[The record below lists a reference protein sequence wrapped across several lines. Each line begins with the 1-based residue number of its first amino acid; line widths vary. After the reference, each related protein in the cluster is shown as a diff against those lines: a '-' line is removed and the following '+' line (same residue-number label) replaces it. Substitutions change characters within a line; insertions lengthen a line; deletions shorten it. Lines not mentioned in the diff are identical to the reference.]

1 VSNSTVDTLQTFVD
15 SFVRV
20 YILLII
26 VWIVLGYFRLPFN
39 VWIYRVRR
47 FLDETCE
54 PYVRAWRRVLP
65 SFGMLDLS
73 PMIGIFALYA
83 ANAIVDNILDSF
95 RPG

>member
-39 VWIYRVRR
+39 VWIYRIRR
-47 FLDETCE
+47 FLDESVQ
-54 PYVRAWRRVLP
+54 PYVRLFRRFLP
-65 SFGMLDLS
+65 NMGPLDLS
-73 PMIGIFALYA
+73 PTIGILALLVGDQV
-83 ANAIVDNILDSF
+83 IVNILDGL
-95 RPG
+95 RP